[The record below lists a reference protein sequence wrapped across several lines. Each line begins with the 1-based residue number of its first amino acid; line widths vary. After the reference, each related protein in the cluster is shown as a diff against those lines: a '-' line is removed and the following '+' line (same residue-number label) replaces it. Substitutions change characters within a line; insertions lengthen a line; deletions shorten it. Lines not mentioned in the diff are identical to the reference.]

1 MKFLDDS
8 EPQVSAKGLNIVNVI
23 RDQFIVT
30 FLVWGG
36 LTSVIRKRSGE
47 FINKKNEVMIV
58 RIKKWWHQWD
68 MENHQKNQYM
78 HYRKLKKIER
88 EVAEST

>member
-58 RIKKWWHQWD
+58 RIKKWWHQQSQPQAQQSLVYSLLSVD
-68 MENHQKNQYM
+68 
-78 HYRKLKKIER
+78 
-88 EVAEST
+88 AFCT